1 MRLKDVFDLKI
12 GRIPEYLIMVR
23 QPPSPIEDISRLMSQ
38 ETVWEGG
45 NNKNHRS
52 R

>member
-23 QPPSPIEDISRLMSQ
+23 QPPSPIEDVYL
-38 ETVWEGG
+38 EGSFIPV
-45 NNKNHRS
+45 RE